1 MVMSKMTD
9 SAPPTSSWDR
19 ILKKDIEKSEPNIV
33 KRDQYLRFF
42 RGYLKRLRADIS
54 KDLEKLENLR
64 GVPKSQKEDEPNQS
78 KELNNMNHQCL
89 YGPISCFWLHN

>member
-33 KRDQYLRFF
+33 KRDQYLRFLA
-42 RGYLKRLRADIS
+42 GYLKRIRADIS
-54 KDLEKLENLR
+54 KDLEKLENPR
-64 GVPKSQKEDEPNQS
+64 GVPELPKEDGPDQS
-78 KELNNMNHQCL
+78 KELNNKQKYHQCL
-89 YGPISCFWLHN
+89 YSPISCF